1 MATTLHMPPE
11 MEAHV
16 RALAEDTKRDMQVV
30 IVELIRDGLA
40 AAHKRALEQKLK
52 AAHDEFSAGNFIS
65 AEQSL
70 AMLDE
75 E

>member
-1 MATTLHMPPE
+1 MATLHMPPE
-11 MEAHV
+11 VEAHV
-16 RALAEDTKRDMQVV
+16 RAIAEDSSRDAQAVYEE
-30 IVELIRDGLA
+30 ILRDGIA
-40 AAHKRALEQKLK
+40 AVQKRALDRKLK